1 MLELKGVT
9 KKYRQLKAVDNIS
22 FAVKAGEAVG
32 YLGPNGAGKSTT
44 MKMLAGLLEPTEG
57 EICYR
62 GRNIWKDLLWFKERL
77 GYVPEETNVY
87 SHLSAYEYLMM
98 VGRLRGL
105 KETKLKHKIEGF
117 MEVFTLTGDM
127 YSEISSLSKGMV
139 QKVLISAA
147 LLHDPEVLLLDEPL
161 SGLDTSTSMI
171 IRSLVRRL
179 SSEGKVIIYSSHIL
193 DIVERIASRV
203 IILKGG
209 KIQADD
215 SIENLRHLMMMPSLE
230 SIFNQLVI
238 QKDEEKSVSEL
249 VSLMKQ

>member
-1 MLELKGVT
+1 
-9 KKYRQLKAVDNIS
+9 
-22 FAVKAGEAVG
+22 
-32 YLGPNGAGKSTT
+32 
-44 MKMLAGLLEPTEG
+44 
-57 EICYR
+57 
-62 GRNIWKDLLWFKERL
+62 
-77 GYVPEETNVY
+77 
-87 SHLSAYEYLMM
+87 MM